1 MTTRFVGLKE
11 FRQNMAKISSQA
23 QIKNQKLIILK
34 KNQPIFELHPLSKKE
49 SILEN
54 LIKDVDEALDDV
66 KNKRLLTQKEVE
78 NMLGVV

>member
-1 MTTRFVGLKE
+1 
-11 FRQNMAKISSQA
+11 MAKISSQA